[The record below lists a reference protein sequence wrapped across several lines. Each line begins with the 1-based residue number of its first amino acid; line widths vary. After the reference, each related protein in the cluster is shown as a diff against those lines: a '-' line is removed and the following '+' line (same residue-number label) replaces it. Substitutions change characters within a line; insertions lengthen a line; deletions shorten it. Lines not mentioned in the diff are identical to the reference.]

1 MCFQKGLCCFEKSS
15 SSRVH
20 IAEHSMSSWEGS
32 TPLVAKVSESLSVCL
47 LFSMALFFSPFKE
60 AVSWCKVRNS
70 LDGIVPRNILL
81 RSVMTCWVLRRKQ
94 VFSWHWR
101 NPCPFWCSASCCDIS
116 VPMLGTPLGAMCLCA
131 PCALSIHFSL
141 SFSEK
146 EWSGESVASVQL
158 MHVVFCPKD
167 LLLSQWKLKTSLFLF
182 QVLQL
187 LLTFTSM
194 NPGLWAFWLSE
205 SPEPGETLLMPS
217 ACGSAQ

>member
-20 IAEHSMSSWEGS
+20 IAEHSMSSWEGC

-101 NPCPFWCSASCCDIS
+101 NPHPFWCSASCCDIS

-146 EWSGESVASVQL
+146 ECSSVLPQCSSCMLFFVRRICCCSSESLKHLCSCSKFSSCCWLSPPWILGFGLFESVRV
-158 MHVVFCPKD
+158 
-167 LLLSQWKLKTSLFLF
+167 LSQ
-182 QVLQL
+182 
-187 LLTFTSM
+187 
-194 NPGLWAFWLSE
+194 GR
-205 SPEPGETLLMPS
+205 PS
-217 ACGSAQ
+217 WCHPCGSAQ